1 MGLVDT
7 LLFHARE
14 RRKSN
19 LNLIPRRAAVD
30 LQEVEWAPVLGAVV
44 VDEDTFTLDAQANSA
59 LTLKLAVEPDLARL
73 ILQGNQYV
81 FDGFITA
88 DAITGAQP
96 WELILRYNDAGTPAD
111 DTQTVLVDTSTGAF
125 QFKLPFTIVTSTN
138 GTLAIQNNEP
148 TKSGTLTVNRLRVR
162 ALYPS

>member
-1 MGLVDT
+1 MGRADT

-30 LQEVEWAPVLGAVV
+30 LQEIEWAPVLGAAVIN
-44 VDEDTFTLDAQANSA
+44 EERFSLDAQAGSA
-59 LTLKLAVEPDLARL
+59 LTLKLATEPTLAQL

-81 FDGFITA
+81 FDGFIRLNSLIGTP
-88 DAITGAQP
+88 P
-96 WELILRYNDAGTPAD
+96 WELILRYNDSESPAD
-111 DTQTVLVDTSTGAF
+111 DTQTLLVDLPTGGF
-125 QFKLPFTIVTSTN
+125 EFELPFLARSSIN

-148 TKSGTLTVNRLRVR
+148 TKSGILTVNKLRVR
-162 ALYPS
+162 ALYPP